1 MLGIS
6 VIYGN
11 TNLNKIHCCPGY
23 TLCRNRGQTSKEP
36 AYETVM
42 DRKWHGILGLGP
54 QAKISESEG

>member
-11 TNLNKIHCCPGY
+11 TRDIAALGY
-23 TLCRNRGQTSKEP
+23 TLCRNRGQRSKEP

-42 DRKWHGILGLGP
+42 DRKWHGIFGLGP